1 MRLTDVAWTRDR
13 QGRPVL
19 ELKIDGHSAYIRGS
33 QQTELTRR
41 DIVDEVVFLNSERGN
56 QLPNV
61 YIHRDHAS
69 AYQGVDRAYAQV
81 SEGRG
86 ASWRRHTGA
95 TNMPTSLFRSGA
107 ASGWRHRT

>member
-41 DIVDEVVFLNSERGN
+41 DIVDGVVFLNSERGN

-69 AYQGVDRAYAQV
+69 AYQGVDRPYAQV
-81 SEGRG
+81 SDQHPDVIVQK
-86 ASWRRHTGA
+86 RRREW
-95 TNMPTSLFRSGA
+95 LA
-107 ASGWRHRT
+107 APDMTRLVAGTP